1 MPPGIDADRK
11 VLFSKGDVGKIL
23 QILGIVESG
32 DVVSFTQVRGDGVSA
47 EMETK
52 CGYMVTK
59 MKDSEKED
67 ESGMAHEEGGREGK
81 LHGSICAAHG

>member
-11 VLFSKGDVGKIL
+11 LLFSKGDVGKIL

-32 DVVSFTQVRGDGVSA
+32 DVVSFTQLRGDGVSM

-59 MKDSEKED
+59 MKSNEKED
-67 ESGMAHEEGGREGK
+67 EPGMAHEEGGRVGR
-81 LHGSICAAHG
+81 LHVGICVGHG